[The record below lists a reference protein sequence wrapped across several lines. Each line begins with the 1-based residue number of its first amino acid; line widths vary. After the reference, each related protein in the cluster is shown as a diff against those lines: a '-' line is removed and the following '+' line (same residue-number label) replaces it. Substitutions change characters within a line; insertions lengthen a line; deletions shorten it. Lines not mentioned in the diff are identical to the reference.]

1 VADPAPLQA
10 MARRLADFS
19 LAFFVSPNAV
29 RFALDAMLPVAPW
42 PAGVQVATVG
52 KGSEAAL
59 AERGFTRVIAPS
71 IGFDSEAVLALP
83 AFQADAVAGRR
94 VLVLRGDGG
103 RDLLGDTL
111 TARGA
116 RVEYLCCYH
125 RGGPADDPAILVDR
139 ARAGRLDAL
148 TLTSSEGVAHL
159 LALPGPR
166 CSRRCRSSR
175 PTRASPRRPGRAVLP
190 RWCSPAPAIRAS
202 STASPPTSP
211 LASPAPIRVKLLL
224 MSDIPS
230 LPPVESASPVQPR
243 PSAWRR
249 PSVII
254 AAVALALLG
263 WQWVETRSRLA
274 DLQEDLARRLT
285 DGDTAAKEARA
296 LARQAQENL
305 QDLQGKVGALDAKLS
320 ESQGQQVALEAMY
333 QEFSRSRD
341 DRVLAEVEQAVAIAA
356 QQLQLAGNVHAA
368 LFALQ
373 AADARL
379 GSVDRPQWLPL
390 RKAIAADL
398 DTLKALPQV
407 DSSGIALKL
416 ETLIGRLDRLPLAFE
431 AKPRAASVKPDEAA
445 PSWLKS
451 LWADFWA
458 EFSQLLR
465 IERMDRP
472 DPALLAPSNAVFL
485 RENLKL
491 RLMNARLALLSR
503 DGNTFRE
510 DVRISREWLERYF
523 DLSNAAA
530 AAAKADL
537 AELQAVPVGVE
548 LPTLQS
554 SQVALH
560 ALQAKPEQR
569 ADVPRPLR
577 PAANPA
583 PAKKN

>member
-1 VADPAPLQA
+1 
-10 MARRLADFS
+10 
-19 LAFFVSPNAV
+19 
-29 RFALDAMLPVAPW
+29 
-42 PAGVQVATVG
+42 
-52 KGSEAAL
+52 
-59 AERGFTRVIAPS
+59 
-71 IGFDSEAVLALP
+71 
-83 AFQADAVAGRR
+83 
-94 VLVLRGDGG
+94 
-103 RDLLGDTL
+103 
-111 TARGA
+111 
-116 RVEYLCCYH
+116 
-125 RGGPADDPAILVDR
+125 
-139 ARAGRLDAL
+139 
-148 TLTSSEGVAHL
+148 
-159 LALPGPR
+159 
-166 CSRRCRSSR
+166 
-175 PTRASPRRPGRAVLP
+175 
-190 RWCSPAPAIRAS
+190 
-202 STASPPTSP
+202 
-211 LASPAPIRVKLLL
+211 

-341 DRVLAEVEQAVAIAA
+341 DRVLAEVEQAVSIAA
-356 QQLQLAGNVHAA
+356 QQLQLAGNVQAA

-373 AADARL
+373 TADARL

-569 ADVPRPLR
+569 ADVAPAAPA

>member
-1 VADPAPLQA
+1 
-10 MARRLADFS
+10 
-19 LAFFVSPNAV
+19 
-29 RFALDAMLPVAPW
+29 
-42 PAGVQVATVG
+42 
-52 KGSEAAL
+52 
-59 AERGFTRVIAPS
+59 
-71 IGFDSEAVLALP
+71 
-83 AFQADAVAGRR
+83 
-94 VLVLRGDGG
+94 
-103 RDLLGDTL
+103 
-111 TARGA
+111 
-116 RVEYLCCYH
+116 
-125 RGGPADDPAILVDR
+125 
-139 ARAGRLDAL
+139 
-148 TLTSSEGVAHL
+148 
-159 LALPGPR
+159 
-166 CSRRCRSSR
+166 
-175 PTRASPRRPGRAVLP
+175 
-190 RWCSPAPAIRAS
+190 
-202 STASPPTSP
+202 
-211 LASPAPIRVKLLL
+211 

-230 LPPVESASPVQPR
+230 LPPVESAGPAPR
-243 PSAWRR
+243 LAASWRR

-254 AAVALALLG
+254 AAVAVALLG

-274 DLQEDLARRLT
+274 DLQEDLARRLA

-305 QDLQGKVGALDAKLS
+305 QDLQAKVGALDARLS
-320 ESQGQQVALEAMY
+320 ESQGQQVALETMY
-333 QEFSRSRD
+333 QAFSRSRD
-341 DRVLAEVEQAVAIAA
+341 DRVLAEVEQAVSIAS
-356 QQLQLAGNVHAA
+356 QQLQLAGNVQAA

-373 AADARL
+373 TADARL

-407 DSSGIALKL
+407 DASGIALKL

-431 AKPRAASVKPDEAA
+431 AKPKAVAVQPDEAA

-523 DLSNAAA
+523 DLGNAAA

-554 SQVALH
+554 SQLALN

-569 ADVPRPLR
+569 ADVPPQAPA
-577 PAANPA
+577 PAAHTPA

>member
-1 VADPAPLQA
+1 
-10 MARRLADFS
+10 
-19 LAFFVSPNAV
+19 
-29 RFALDAMLPVAPW
+29 
-42 PAGVQVATVG
+42 
-52 KGSEAAL
+52 
-59 AERGFTRVIAPS
+59 
-71 IGFDSEAVLALP
+71 
-83 AFQADAVAGRR
+83 
-94 VLVLRGDGG
+94 
-103 RDLLGDTL
+103 
-111 TARGA
+111 
-116 RVEYLCCYH
+116 
-125 RGGPADDPAILVDR
+125 
-139 ARAGRLDAL
+139 
-148 TLTSSEGVAHL
+148 
-159 LALPGPR
+159 
-166 CSRRCRSSR
+166 
-175 PTRASPRRPGRAVLP
+175 
-190 RWCSPAPAIRAS
+190 
-202 STASPPTSP
+202 
-211 LASPAPIRVKLLL
+211 

-296 LARQAQENL
+296 LARQAQEQL

-341 DRVLAEVEQAVAIAA
+341 DRVLAEVEQAVSIAA
-356 QQLQLAGNVHAA
+356 QQLQLAGNVQAA

-373 AADARL
+373 TADARL

-407 DSSGIALKL
+407 DASGIALKL

-431 AKPRAASVKPDEAA
+431 AKPKAVAVQPDEAA

-491 RLMNARLALLSR
+491 RLLNARLALLSR

-510 DVRISREWLERYF
+510 DVRIGADWLERYF
-523 DLSNAAA
+523 DLSTAAA
-530 AAAKADL
+530 AAARKDL
-537 AELQAVPVGVE
+537 AELQKTPVGATLPGLQATQTALRSLQAVPE
-548 LPTLQS
+548 RRLE
-554 SQVALH
+554 A
-560 ALQAKPEQR
+560 A
-569 ADVPRPLR
+569 
-577 PAANPA
+577 PASAA